1 MKKFNIF
8 SKVAIAAF
16 LVASAFVMAGCKP
29 GVEYRDVNVDLA
41 GTWAASESERYV
53 ITYSSFEAENTY
65 KGDNLVIVQD
75 SASSGRIFIKYTQ
88 VADWSKGQKDEPAD
102 KTGWIY
108 TYGMWYPSDVSLIG
122 KWYAVCYTNLTSK
135 SVKISGAY
143 GTKKATDSL
152 EEAIAEFTVENGY
165 FAGFS
170 ECVKAGQPDK

>member
-29 GVEYRDVNVDLA
+29 GVEYRDVNVELS
-41 GTWAASESERYV
+41 GTWAASESERYT
-53 ITYSSFEAENTY
+53 ITYSSFESENTY

-75 SASSGRIFIKYTQ
+75 SAKSGRIFIKYTQ
-88 VADWSKGQKDEPAD
+88 IPDWDKGQNDEPAD
-102 KTGWIY
+102 KTGW
-108 TYGMWYPSDVSLIG
+108 TFSFGQWYPSDVALIG
-122 KWYAVCYTNLTSK
+122 KWYAISYKDLTSK

-170 ECVKAGQPDK
+170 ECVKAGFADK